1 MRSLAKPVIVCLALL
16 ASGCRGTTVDAI
28 DIGMEFDEAAAALRG
43 VGAEPTVLAMQPP
56 ERQDGTFLGLECFTM
71 SEKAVL
77 SITFDPRDDGRIVGL
92 SLCDQMDQPRGD
104 RVWRRVD
111 SYPLR

>member
-1 MRSLAKPVIVCLALL
+1 MRSLARTVIVCLAML
-16 ASGCRGTTVDAI
+16 APGCRGTTVHAI
-28 DIGMEFDEAAAALRG
+28 DIGMEFDTATAALRG
-43 VGAEPTVLAMQPP
+43 VGAEPTALAMQPP
-56 ERQDGTFLGLECFTM
+56 ERADGSFLGLQCFTM

-77 SITFDPRDDGRIVGL
+77 SITFDPRNEGRIVGL